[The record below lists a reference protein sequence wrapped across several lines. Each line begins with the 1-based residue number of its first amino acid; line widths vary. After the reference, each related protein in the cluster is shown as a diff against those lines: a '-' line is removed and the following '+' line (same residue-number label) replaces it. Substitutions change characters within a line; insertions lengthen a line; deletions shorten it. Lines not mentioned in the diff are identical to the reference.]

1 MLTHLSIRNF
11 ALIDR
16 ADIDFQK
23 GFLVITGETGSGK
36 SILLGA
42 LNLILGERADYS
54 VIRDETTKTVVE
66 AHFMLDK
73 RFQHWFDTNEL
84 DWDENT
90 IIRREILAHGKSRSF
105 INDSPV
111 QLTVLKELT
120 EQLIYIHSQH
130 QTLAIKKSD
139 FQFDLIDSFGDNLE
153 NVAHYKAVFQQ
164 LTKQERLLVA

>member
-73 RFQHWFDTNEL
+73 RFQHF
-84 DWDENT
+84 
-90 IIRREILAHGKSRSF
+90 
-105 INDSPV
+105 
-111 QLTVLKELT
+111 LKAYK
-120 EQLIYIHSQH
+120 QVIH
-130 QTLAIKKSD
+130 
-139 FQFDLIDSFGDNLE
+139 
-153 NVAHYKAVFQQ
+153 
-164 LTKQERLLVA
+164 